1 MCYRQRLFMTAKLT
15 LCLMPWLW
23 QFPTST
29 AARNQ
34 PLSRWPQAISGR
46 PPGSGVPRNGCL
58 GFPVTCPVA
67 PWRGTWI
74 ERLKNAL
81 GKKRRFFGY
90 TLVLVFWNGV
100 LQNFVELPS
109 LEIFKNE
116 LTVSYL
122 FLWRSSAS
130 TTRKRKEE
138 ITSEGSELPFLF
150 VTVLWSSF
158 NCAHSLNK

>member
-90 TLVLVFWNGV
+90 TSVLVFWNGV

-116 LTVSYL
+116 LTVSYVSL
-122 FLWRSSAS
+122 
-130 TTRKRKEE
+130 KELCKYNPE
-138 ITSEGSELPFLF
+138 TQRRNNVWGLRTALPFR
-150 VTVLWSSF
+150 
-158 NCAHSLNK
+158 NCLMILI